1 MWRLLLLMMWGVLAV
16 GCSTT
21 EGGRAARPSPIRAT
35 GVGTTM
41 EEAKESAFRQAI
53 ENRIG
58 VLVLGEREVQSYR
71 LLKDEILTYSAGYID
86 DYTLI
91 SQEKVSKK
99 WIVTADIW
107 VSSSKLT
114 SRIISSS
121 SSDGKMNGKKAS
133 DSFSSFVKQKQQ
145 ADRLSA
151 KILSGFPESALM
163 AKFNRTELKFDGQRN
178 AKMLIYFETS
188 WNRGYLDSLN
198 ELLSLI
204 QDGGDADS
212 FAGFVRVL
220 YKNERDWFPSQERY
234 RFSDTKLF
242 QQFENQLDDR
252 RIAVRMKM
260 RDGQRVVHEDCWG
273 LPDAYVTK
281 GYDRSVQ
288 ILGHRKYESVITL
301 TIPFNSK
308 AQQILA
314 SSNSVM
320 LTIESADRCMKN
332 GDRSL

>member
-1 MWRLLLLMMWGVLAV
+1 MWRALLLIWVLLAV
-16 GCSTT
+16 GCTTT

-35 GVGTTM
+35 GVGNTM

-91 SQEKVSKK
+91 SQERASKK
-99 WIVTADIW
+99 WIVTADVW

-151 KILSGFPESALM
+151 KILAGFPENALV
-163 AKFNRTELKFDGQRN
+163 AKFNRTELKFDGHRN
-178 AKMLIYFETS
+178 ANVLIYFETS
-188 WNRGYLDSLN
+188 WNRGYLDALN
-198 ELLSLI
+198 ELLTLI
-204 QDGGDADS
+204 QDGGDAQS
-212 FAGFVRVL
+212 YSGVVRVL
-220 YKNERDWFPSQERY
+220 YKSEGDWFPSQERY
-234 RFSDTKLF
+234 RFSDTQLF
-242 QQFENQLDDR
+242 QKFETQFDDR
-252 RIAVRMKM
+252 RIAVRLKM
-260 RDGQRVVHEDCWG
+260 RDGQRVVHEDCWN
-273 LPDAYVTK
+273 LPDAYVSK

-301 TIPFNSK
+301 TIPYNSK

-314 SSNSVM
+314 SANSIV
-320 LTIESADRCMKN
+320 LAVESADKCSKN
-332 GDRSL
+332 GNRSF